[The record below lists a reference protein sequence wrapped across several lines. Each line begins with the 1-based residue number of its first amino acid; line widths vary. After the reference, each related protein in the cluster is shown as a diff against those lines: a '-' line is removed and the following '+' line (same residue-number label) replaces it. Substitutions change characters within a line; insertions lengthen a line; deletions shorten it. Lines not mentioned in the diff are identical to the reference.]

1 MARAHPLIAR
11 VGRRLEW
18 HQAAHDPVLEP
29 RNRLRWLPELRRWQ
43 AARLE
48 TSFAHFLAD
57 STRRAAAMFFLT
69 DVYGDHDFSG
79 RDANVAKVMPMMQR
93 LLPFSVLETVAHG
106 IELGVLTH
114 VLDMRMAEALQR
126 LAPHRRKLDA
136 DLYGQ
141 AYREVGLHRLRAG
154 RPAPR
159 VWANCRAS
167 SSAAS
172 PPSPH
177 WATARPSCAI
187 SNAPSGRCRAGCSR
201 ATPIRSVTDLSR
213 TSRSAPGGFPPR
225 SGPSS
230 PRAGSPGSR

>member
-29 RNRLRWLPELRRWQ
+29 RNRLRWLSELRRWQ

-57 STRRAAAMFFLT
+57 PTRRAAAMFFLT

-126 LAPHRRKLDA
+126 LAPHRRRLDA

-141 AYREVGLHRLRAG
+141 AYREVGLHRLRRHQIDLIAEVG
-154 RPAPR
+154 VGLA
-159 VWANCRAS
+159 RAVKT
-167 SSAAS
+167 
-172 PPSPH
+172 PGV
-177 WATARPSCAI
+177 ATL
-187 SNAPSGRCRAGCSR
+187 
-201 ATPIRSVTDLSR
+201 LS
-213 TSRSAPGGFPPR
+213 
-225 SGPSS
+225 
-230 PRAGSPGSR
+230 